1 MGIAVFVRQGFVVRW
16 ECQNERCPDHHG
28 PINTIC
34 ALIAGLLNVTYGL
47 NKPALV
53 SQATTAEIQ
62 LGRRVRMRLTKA
74 ISCMSV

>member
-1 MGIAVFVRQGFVVRW
+1 MGITVFVRRGIVVSV
-16 ECQNERCPDHHG
+16 ECQHELCPDHHG

-62 LGRRVRMRLTKA
+62 LGRRVRMRRTKA
-74 ISCMSV
+74 ISSMSV